1 MAELL
6 QLADGVSVPKPE
18 DDVQLRY
25 CPEAAQDVVD
35 FFSLLCHG
43 QNEWAGK
50 PFVLLPWQLEAIR
63 QFYGIQV
70 QEEEGFWVRYRRFLY
85 AETPKKNGKSELA
98 AGLGPMG
105 SGCPMLGFLLRIKTM
120 RISSTRRPNTWW
132 STAAWD
138 SPLISR

>member
-98 AGLGPMG
+98 AGLGL
-105 SGCPMLGFLLRIKTM
+105 CHLRIKTM